1 MSKPIRSS
9 DHLQARIKLRRA
21 PKSLPRTIYKQA
33 RERYGWRT
41 MAKDLKK
48 EKRVAHYDQESD
60 VLYLGLKEGAEDAL
74 IEVAPG
80 VGLEVDESGKILG
93 IEILN
98 ASQILQLVPKLD
110 RPAAVDA

>member
-1 MSKPIRSS
+1 MGSY
-9 DHLQARIKLRRA
+9 LN
-21 PKSLPRTIYKQA
+21 T
-33 RERYGWRT
+33 ERFTGRPET
-41 MAKDLKK
+41 GMLKRKMAKDLK
-48 EKRVAHYDQESD
+48 EKRVAHYDKDSD

-98 ASQILQLVPKLD
+98 ASQVLKLVPKIE
-110 RPAAVDA
+110 RPAAV